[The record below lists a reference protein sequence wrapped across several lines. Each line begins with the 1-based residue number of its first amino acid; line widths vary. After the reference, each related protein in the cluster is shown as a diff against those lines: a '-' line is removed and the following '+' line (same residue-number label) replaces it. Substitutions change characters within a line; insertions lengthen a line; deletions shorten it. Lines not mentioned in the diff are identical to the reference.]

1 MSGIFSYIFWVL
13 GFGSYKLMV
22 FGFLGLTYLGVPRF
36 FRSQVLRVS
45 GSWDLG
51 FLILGFCGL
60 RVRFFESFLGVG
72 FLVLTIFLRAQFRF
86 LLLTLGLFNHNMILK
101 TNGKFKNIFHACM
114 TEF

>member
-1 MSGIFSYIFWVL
+1 MDPGFIWLKFFWVIKVIL
-13 GFGSYKLMV
+13 G
-22 FGFLGLTYLGVPRF
+22 
-36 FRSQVLRVS
+36 S
-45 GSWDLG
+45 GSRAWVSWDIG

-72 FLVLTIFLRAQFRF
+72 FLVLTIFLCAQFRF

>member
-1 MSGIFSYIFWVL
+1 
-13 GFGSYKLMV
+13 MV

-60 RVRFFESFLGVG
+60 RVRFFESFLGG
-72 FLVLTIFLRAQFRF
+72 IFGPYYFS
-86 LLLTLGLFNHNMILK
+86 M
-101 TNGKFKNIFHACM
+101 CSV
-114 TEF
+114 

>member
-22 FGFLGLTYLGVPRF
+22 FGFLGLTYSGVPRF

-45 GSWDLG
+45 GSWDIG

-60 RVRFFESFLGVG
+60 RVRFLSPFWVWNFWSLLFFYVLSLG
-72 FLVLTIFLRAQFRF
+72 FCS
-86 LLLTLGLFNHNMILK
+86 LLWVFNHNMILK
-101 TNGKFKNIFHACM
+101 TNGKFKNLFHACM
-114 TEF
+114 TKF

>member
-60 RVRFFESFLGVG
+60 RVRFFESFCGWDFWSLLFFYVLSLGFCSLLWV
-72 FLVLTIFLRAQFRF
+72 FLII
-86 LLLTLGLFNHNMILK
+86 M
-101 TNGKFKNIFHACM
+101 
-114 TEF
+114 

>member
-1 MSGIFSYIFWVL
+1 MSVIFGYIFWVL
-13 GFGSYKLMV
+13 GFGSYKLMI

-45 GSWDLG
+45 GSWDIG

-86 LLLTLGLFNHNMILK
+86 LLHTLGLFNHNMILK

>member
-1 MSGIFSYIFWVL
+1 MSVIFSYIFWVL
-13 GFGSYKLMV
+13 GFGSYKLMI

-45 GSWDLG
+45 GSGDIG

-72 FLVLTIFLRAQFRF
+72 FLVLTIFLCAQFRF
-86 LLLTLGLFNHNMILK
+86 LLLTLGLFNHHMILK
-101 TNGKFKNIFHACM
+101 TKGKFMPA
-114 TEF
+114 

>member
-1 MSGIFSYIFWVL
+1 MSVIFSYIFWVL
-13 GFGSYKLMV
+13 GFGSYKLMI

-45 GSWDLG
+45 GSWDIG

-72 FLVLTIFLRAQFRF
+72 FLVLTIFLCAQFRF
-86 LLLTLGLFNHNMILK
+86 LLLTLGLFNHHMTLK
-101 TNGKFKNIFHACM
+101 TKGKFMPA
-114 TEF
+114 

>member
-1 MSGIFSYIFWVL
+1 M
-13 GFGSYKLMV
+13 
-22 FGFLGLTYLGVPRF
+22 GLWLF
-36 FRSQVLRVS
+36 NS
-45 GSWDLG
+45 
-51 FLILGFCGL
+51 GFCGL

>member
-1 MSGIFSYIFWVL
+1 MSVIFSYIFWVL
-13 GFGSYKLMV
+13 GFGSYKLMI

-45 GSWDLG
+45 GSGDIG

>member
-60 RVRFFESFLGVG
+60 RVRFFESFLDVG
-72 FLVLTIFLRAQFRF
+72 FFMCSVQVFAPYCGSF
-86 LLLTLGLFNHNMILK
+86 
-101 TNGKFKNIFHACM
+101 
-114 TEF
+114 